1 MQIKKGKFMKVLL
14 IKDVKGLGKA
24 GEIKNAK
31 DGYARNYLIP
41 KGFAKLAT
49 PEVIKEWEKEQKKKE
64 EELKAEIEKLN
75 KIKKE
80 IENITLIIKH
90 KLGANGQL
98 YGAITNKEVAEK
110 LKEKD
115 IEIDKKHIEM
125 KQIKSVGE
133 YNVDIKLGHGIHAKL
148 KMIVE
153 GE

>member
-1 MQIKKGKFMKVLL
+1 MKVLL

-49 PEVIKEWEKEQKKKE
+49 PEVIKEWEEEQKRKE
-64 EELKAEIEKLN
+64 AKLQAEIAKLNELKEK
-75 KIKKE
+75 
-80 IENITLIIKH
+80 IENTTLVIKH

-98 YGAITNKEVAEK
+98 YGAITNKEVAEA
-110 LKEKD
+110 LKEKG
-115 IEIDKKHIEM
+115 IEIDKKHIDM
-125 KQIKSVGE
+125 KQIKTVGE
-133 YNVDIKLGHGIHAKL
+133 YEVDIKLGHGIHAKL
-148 KMIVE
+148 KLIVE

>member
-1 MQIKKGKFMKVLL
+1 MKILL
-14 IKDVKGLGKA
+14 IEDVKGLGKA

-49 PEVIKEWEKEQKKKE
+49 DEVIKEWQEEQKRKEEKLKKE
-64 EELKAEIEKLN
+64 LEKLN
-75 KIKKE
+75 ELKE
-80 IENITLIIKH
+80 KIENITLTLKH

-98 YGAITNKEVAEK
+98 YGAITNKEVAEH
-110 LKEKD
+110 LKQKG

-133 YNVDIKLGHGIHAKL
+133 YVVDVKLGHGIHAKL
-148 KMIVE
+148 KLVVE

>member
-1 MQIKKGKFMKVLL
+1 MKVLL

-24 GEIKNAK
+24 GEIKNVK
-31 DGYARNYLIP
+31 DGYARNFLLP

-49 PEVIKEWEKEQKKKE
+49 DEVIKAWKEEQKKKE
-64 EELKAEIEKLN
+64 EELKKEISKINELKEKIEKT
-75 KIKKE
+75 
-80 IENITLIIKH
+80 TLIIKH

-98 YGAITNKEVAEK
+98 YGAITNNEVANEL
-110 LKEKD
+110 LKKG

-133 YNVDIKLGHGIHAKL
+133 YDVDVKLGHGIHATLKL
-148 KMIVE
+148 IVE

>member
-1 MQIKKGKFMKVLL
+1 MKVLL

-31 DGYARNYLIP
+31 DGYARNFLIP

-49 PEVIKEWEKEQKKKE
+49 DEVVKEWQEEQKRKQEELEKELAKLNELKKK
-64 EELKAEIEKLN
+64 IES
-75 KIKKE
+75 
-80 IENITLIIKH
+80 ITLHIKH

-98 YGAITNKEVAEK
+98 YGAITNKEVAEHLQQK
-110 LKEKD
+110 G

-133 YNVDIKLGHGIHAKL
+133 YSVDVKLGHGIHAELKL
-148 KMIVE
+148 VVE

>member
-1 MQIKKGKFMKVLL
+1 MKVLL

-49 PEVIKEWEKEQKKKE
+49 DEVIKEWQEEQKRKE
-64 EELKAEIEKLN
+64 EELKKELAKLN
-75 KIKKE
+75 ELKE
-80 IENITLIIKH
+80 KIENTKIVIKH
-90 KLGANGQL
+90 KLGANGHL
-98 YGAITNKEVAEK
+98 YGAITNKEVAEH
-110 LKEKD
+110 LKEKG

-125 KQIKSVGE
+125 QQIKAVGE
-133 YNVDIKLGHGIHAKL
+133 YIADVKLGHGIHAKL
-148 KMIVE
+148 DLVVE

>member
-1 MQIKKGKFMKVLL
+1 MKVLL

-49 PEVIKEWEKEQKKKE
+49 PEVIKEWEEEQKRKE
-64 EELKAEIEKLN
+64 EELKKELAKLN
-75 KIKKE
+75 ELKEKIE
-80 IENITLIIKH
+80 STPIVIKH

-98 YGAITNKEVAEK
+98 YGAITNKEVAEA
-110 LKEKD
+110 LKEKG
-115 IEIDKKHIEM
+115 IEIDKKHIDM

-133 YNVDIKLGHGIHAKL
+133 YEVDVKLGHGIHAKL
-148 KMIVE
+148 KLIVE

>member
-1 MQIKKGKFMKVLL
+1 MKVLL

-133 YNVDIKLGHGIHAKL
+133 YNVDIKLG

>member
-1 MQIKKGKFMKVLL
+1 MKVLL

-49 PEVIKEWEKEQKKKE
+49 PEVIKEWEEEQKRKE
-64 EELKAEIEKLN
+64 VEL
-75 KIKKE
+75 KKE
-80 IENITLIIKH
+80 IAKLNELKEKIESTPIIIKH

-98 YGAITNKEVAEK
+98 YGAITNKEVAEA
-110 LKEKD
+110 LKEKG

-125 KQIKSVGE
+125 KQIKTVGE
-133 YNVDIKLGHGIHAKL
+133 YEIDIKLGHGIHAKL
-148 KMIVE
+148 KLIVE

>member
-1 MQIKKGKFMKVLL
+1 MKVLL

-24 GEIKNAK
+24 GEIKEAK

-49 PEVIKEWEKEQKKKE
+49 PEVIREWEEQKAKE
-64 EELKAEIEKLN
+64 EAKLKEELSKIE

-80 IENITLIIKH
+80 LESKVFVVTH

-98 YGAITNKEVAEK
+98 IGAVTNKEVAEV
-110 LKEKD
+110 LQKEGF
-115 IEIDKKHIEM
+115 EIDKKHIEHTS
-125 KQIKSVGE
+125 IKAPGE
-133 YNVDIKLGHGIHAKL
+133 YKIHVKLGHGQSAVITLEVK
-148 KMIVE
+148 

>member
-1 MQIKKGKFMKVLL
+1 MKVLL

-49 PEVIKEWEKEQKKKE
+49 PEVIKEWEEEQKRKE
-64 EELKAEIEKLN
+64 EELKKELAKLN
-75 KIKKE
+75 ELKE
-80 IENITLIIKH
+80 KIENTTLVIKH

-98 YGAITNKEVAEK
+98 YGAITNKEVAEA
-110 LKEKD
+110 LKEKG

-125 KQIKSVGE
+125 KQIKTVGE
-133 YNVDIKLGHGIHAKL
+133 YNIDIKLGHGIYAKL
-148 KMIVE
+148 KLIVE

>member
-1 MQIKKGKFMKVLL
+1 MKVLL

-24 GEIKNAK
+24 GEIKNVK
-31 DGYARNYLIP
+31 DGYARNFLLP

-49 PEVIKEWEKEQKKKE
+49 DDVIKAWQEEQKKKE
-64 EELKAEIEKLN
+64 EELK
-75 KIKKE
+75 KE
-80 IENITLIIKH
+80 ISKINELKEKIENTTLVIKH

-98 YGAITNKEVAEK
+98 YGAITNKEVANEL
-110 LKEKD
+110 LKQG

-133 YNVDIKLGHGIHAKL
+133 YNVDIKLGHGIHANLKL
-148 KMIVE
+148 IVE

>member
-1 MQIKKGKFMKVLL
+1 MKILL

-49 PEVIKEWEKEQKKKE
+49 PEVIREWEEEQKRKE
-64 EELKAEIEKLN
+64 EKLKAEIEKLN
-75 KIKKE
+75 KLKE
-80 IENITLIIKH
+80 KIENTKIVIKH

-110 LKEKD
+110 LEEKG

-125 KQIKSVGE
+125 NQIKSVGE
-133 YNVDIKLGHGIHAKL
+133 YEVDIKLGHGIHAKL
-148 KMIVE
+148 QLIVE